1 MFVCPPMSASLS
13 WGNDQWFHSEALIYL
28 FSRAPGPGITGFTS
42 SPQVK
47 EGGLSLAFVLGV

>member
-1 MFVCPPMSASLS
+1 MSTSLS